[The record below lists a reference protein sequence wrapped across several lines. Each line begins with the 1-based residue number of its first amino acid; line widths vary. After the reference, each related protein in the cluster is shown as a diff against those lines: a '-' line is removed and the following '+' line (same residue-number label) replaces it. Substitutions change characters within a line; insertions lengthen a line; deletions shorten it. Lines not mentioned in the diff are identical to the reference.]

1 MCVKLEA
8 CPSLRSDF
16 SDEQAGVFHRKTGHF
31 SVGCLSAELWRGVG
45 GLGSGGSSVCM
56 SPLRTTSLVGE
67 VGKEVTRYKFPVKSS
82 FWGCHIQHGTSS

>member
-1 MCVKLEA
+1 MSFIGRLDTFQLA
-8 CPSLRSDF
+8 ASLLS
-16 SDEQAGVFHRKTGHF
+16 SGGV
-31 SVGCLSAELWRGVG
+31 CVG